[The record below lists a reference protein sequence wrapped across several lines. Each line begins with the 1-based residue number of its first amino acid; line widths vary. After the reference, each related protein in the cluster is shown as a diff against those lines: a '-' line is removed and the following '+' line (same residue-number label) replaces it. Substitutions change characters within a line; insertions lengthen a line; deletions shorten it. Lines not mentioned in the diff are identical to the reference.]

1 MAWGVCGR
9 RGPAGPW
16 SLGVDPGPPGPR
28 SGPSHHGTEPRVCT
42 NGRSRET
49 SAPPRSWWGQ
59 WASQAGLLR
68 VGGHGDPGGLSRGG
82 WAAPGPRGPQ
92 PELWPLPSPWRP
104 GLPLGFFCPAPWP
117 RPAWAE
123 AEAAGWL
130 PGAPTAVPTT
140 LPPTVAAAP
149 GVPNARSWPAW
160 PALPQARLPARLAG
174 PWTGLSPR

>member
-104 GLPLGFFCPAPWP
+104 GLPLGFFLSSSMAASGLGRGRGSQLAPRSAHSSPHHPPPRRWRQLPACPMPAPGP
-117 RPAWAE
+117 P
-123 AEAAGWL
+123 GL
-130 PGAPTAVPTT
+130 PSP
-140 LPPTVAAAP
+140 
-149 GVPNARSWPAW
+149 
-160 PALPQARLPARLAG
+160 RLAFQLG
-174 PWTGLSPR
+174 